1 MKKRLWILRTFNVGL
16 FYATLLIGFGSLLP
30 GHWIPGSGVLSI
42 LFPFLLFPHLIM
54 ILIWARFRPQHMLK
68 NLIALGLLFFPV
80 MAQFPIGT
88 SPAPEQTTWKVA
100 SYNVRAFYQQRGI
113 ANDIAQWTQ
122 TEGVDILCT
131 QEMRRSVANP
141 VAAHYPYRVYAPNN
155 KRIGTAIYS
164 KFPII
169 NHGSLVFDAIEENSY
184 AKRSAGYADI
194 ALPNDTIRIINIHLS
209 STGIKDMDME
219 IEPTREEWIEKG
231 QFMAKKIARS
241 DRDRGKQGR
250 SILQWVDESPYPVV
264 LTGDFNSVPGG
275 NLYARLLWKLDDPY
289 LFKGSGAWGSYL
301 PLLQKGVPLRIDW
314 TLVDEQLPY
323 SGQYLRDVAFSDHR
337 PLVTTFSARTEPQ
350 ED

>member
-1 MKKRLWILRTFNVGL
+1 MKKRFRLLKTANLGL
-16 FYATLLIGFGSLLP
+16 FFLTVLLGLFTLLPGNWIPGVGILNIVFPLLIIPQLIMLLIGIRYQPKLVVFNA
-30 GHWIPGSGVLSI
+30 ICIVLT
-42 LFPFLLFPHLIM
+42 
-54 ILIWARFRPQHMLK
+54 
-68 NLIALGLLFFPV
+68 FFPV
-80 MAQFPIGT
+80 MAQLPV
-88 SPAPEQTTWKVA
+88 SAAPEQTAWKVA

-113 ANDIAQWTQ
+113 AKDIAQWTQ
-122 TEGVDILCT
+122 SEGIDILCT

-169 NHGSLVFDAIEENSY
+169 NHGSLVFEAIEENSY

-194 ALPNDTIRIINIHLS
+194 TLPDDTIRIINIHLS

-219 IEPTREEWIEKG
+219 IEPSREEWIEKS

-301 PLLQKGVPLRIDW
+301 PLLEKGVPLRIDW

-323 SGQYLRDVAFSDHR
+323 SGQYLSDVALSDHR
-337 PLVTTFSARTEPQ
+337 PLITTFSARSEPQ

>member
-1 MKKRLWILRTFNVGL
+1 MKKRFWFLRVINIAL
-16 FYATLLIGFGSLLP
+16 FYATIIIGICSLLP
-30 GHWIPGSGVLSI
+30 GHWLPGVGVLNI
-42 LFPFLLFPHLIM
+42 IFPFLVIPHIIFALISLRLVPRLFV
-54 ILIWARFRPQHMLK
+54 R
-68 NLIALGLLFFPV
+68 NLIGLMLLFFPL
-80 MAQFPIGT
+80 MAQFPLSP
-88 SPAPEQTTWKVA
+88 SPAPEQTAWKVA

-113 ANDIAQWTQ
+113 AKDIAEWTQ
-122 TEGVDILCT
+122 SEGIDILCT

-141 VAAHYPYRVYAPNN
+141 IAAHYPFRVYAPNN

-169 NHGSLVFDAIEENSY
+169 NHGSLVFDAIEGNSY
-184 AKRSAGYADI
+184 AKRSAGYADV
-194 ALPNDTIRIINIHLS
+194 ALPDDTIRIINIHLS
-209 STGIKDMDME
+209 STGIKDLDME
-219 IEPTREEWIEKG
+219 IEPTREEWIEKS

-250 SILQWVDESPYPVV
+250 SLLKWIDESPHPVV

-301 PLLQKGVPLRIDW
+301 PLLQKGLPLRIDW
-314 TLVDEQLPY
+314 TLVDNQLPY
-323 SGQYLRDVAFSDHR
+323 SGQYLSDVAFSDHR
-337 PLVTTFSARTEPQ
+337 PLITTFTALTEPQ

>member
-1 MKKRLWILRTFNVGL
+1 VKKRLWILRTFNVGL
-16 FYATLLIGFGSLLP
+16 FYATLLIGFGSILP
-30 GHWIPGSGVLSI
+30 GNWIPGSGVLSI

-54 ILIWARFRPQHMLK
+54 ILIWARFRPKHMLK
-68 NLIALGLLFFPV
+68 NLICLAILFFPV
-80 MAQFPIGT
+80 MALSPMSGF
-88 SPAPEQTTWKVA
+88 PAPEQTVWKVA

-113 ANDIAQWTQ
+113 TNDIAQWTQ
-122 TEGVDILCT
+122 TEGIDILCT

-141 VAAHYPYRVYAPNN
+141 VADHFPYRVYAPNN
-155 KRIGTAIYS
+155 KSIGTAIYS

-194 ALPNDTIRIINIHLS
+194 ALPDDTIRIINIHLS

-250 SILQWVDESPYPVV
+250 SIVQWVGESPYPVV

-301 PLLQKGVPLRIDW
+301 PLLQKGLPLRIDW
-314 TLVDEQLPY
+314 TLVDGQLPY
-323 SGQYLRDVAFSDHR
+323 SGQYLSDVAFSDHR
-337 PLVTTFSARTEPQ
+337 PLITTFSAPTEPL

>member
-1 MKKRLWILRTFNVGL
+1 VKKRYRLIKTANISLFSLTVLLGL
-16 FYATLLIGFGSLLP
+16 FTLLPGNWMPGVGILNIVFPLLIIPQLTMLLIGIRYQPKSL
-30 GHWIPGSGVLSI
+30 IFNVI
-42 LFPFLLFPHLIM
+42 C
-54 ILIWARFRPQHMLK
+54 
-68 NLIALGLLFFPV
+68 IALLFFPV
-80 MAQFPIGT
+80 MAQFPV
-88 SPAPEQTTWKVA
+88 SAAPKQISWKIA

-169 NHGSLVFDAIEENSY
+169 NQGSLVFDAIEENSY

-194 ALPNDTIRIINIHLS
+194 VLPNDTIRIINIHLS

-241 DRDRGKQGR
+241 DRDRAKQGQ

-264 LTGDFNSVPGG
+264 LSGDFNSVPGG

-289 LFKGSGAWGSYL
+289 IFKGSGAWGSYL
-301 PLLQKGVPLRIDW
+301 PLLQKGFPLRIDW
-314 TLVDEQLPY
+314 TLVDKKLPY
-323 SGQYLRDVAFSDHR
+323 SGQYLSNVTFSDHR
-337 PLVTTFSARTEPQ
+337 PLITSFSAPTEPQ